1 MDHAGGGADAH
12 RFEQPAAVTIRQ
24 LLNEEQDEGISRKL
38 VTALSS
44 KLERGER
51 VQAVSVQQKLVINI
65 VTEAIVATTERLLIV
80 RDLVFGKN
88 IEAVAYHD
96 IASISVKKELL
107 GATVSITTGD
117 RRTWTIGSLPRKAR
131 RSSALDTREDGAG
144 ERRTARTTNR
154 MTVS

>member
-1 MDHAGGGADAH
+1 
-12 RFEQPAAVTIRQ
+12 

-80 RDLVFGKN
+80 RDLVFGKILRRSLTTTSRLSPSKRN
-88 IEAVAYHD
+88 CSCH
-96 IASISVKKELL
+96 
-107 GATVSITTGD
+107 VSITTATGGHG
-117 RRTWTIGSLPRKAR
+117 RSARCRRKAR
-131 RSSALDTREDGAG
+131 RK
-144 ERRTARTTNR
+144 
-154 MTVS
+154 